1 MGVRDFDTW
10 LELPAGDS
18 QATKKTEEQL
28 AAEHKATA
36 AKLRFRS
43 LWHDMR
49 QYIED
54 HGYGHQANR
63 ARLAAYVVWYNTPK
77 ELRPVRFQNELALLL
92 GMSDDENFRKWR
104 SQYPD
109 LFSGEFVVSSIK
121 DLIMENMPDVIM
133 ASINCAIG
141 GGHQGFPDRKML
153 AEITG
158 AYKPKAQADVS
169 VTTTDAGVLIYIPDN
184 GREQGDVE
192 SN

>member
-1 MGVRDFDTW
+1 MGVRDFDAW
-10 LELPAGDS
+10 LELPVGDS
-18 QATKKTEEQL
+18 LATKKTEEQL
-28 AAEHKATA
+28 AAEQKATG

-77 ELRPVRFQNELALLL
+77 ELRPVRFQNELALVL
-92 GMSDDENFRKWR
+92 GMHDDENFRKWR

-109 LFSGEFVVSSIK
+109 LFSDEFVTRSIK
-121 DLIMENMPDVIM
+121 ELIMENLPDVIM
-133 ASINCAIG
+133 ASVNCAIH
-141 GGHQGFPDRKML
+141 GGHQGQPDRKML
-153 AEITG
+153 AEIVG
-158 AYKPKAQADVS
+158 VYKSKSQSDVS
-169 VTTTDAGVLIYIPDN
+169 VTTTDAGVLIYLPDN